1 MLNIKQT
8 LLDRVISHFAP
19 QTGAKRMHARAQ
31 MAVFNRTQGYDQAGS
46 NKRFLQSV
54 NVDANSPDYDTLD
67 KKEGAVALS
76 RDLWMN
82 NSLAQAALKR
92 VKSNTVGTGLKL
104 QSRIQHDVLGLTVEQ
119 AREWQRDVER
129 RFNSWAAS
137 KDVDITRQQNF
148 FELQDLVYFSTLL
161 SGDICV
167 LYPQKEVPTLK
178 SPVRIRLIESDLLSN
193 PALMPDTAKVA
204 GGIELNDDGSPAY
217 YYFASAYPGGNIY
230 GTDIGIKHT
239 KIPAF
244 TSTGRRQVHHLF
256 IKERP
261 GQRRGMPLLA
271 PVVND
276 LIKITKLKD
285 AELTAHVISSFF
297 TVFIKDMSGFA
308 APMAEGFTPPGLPS
322 ATDIEGG
329 VTDNANQYSHSMG
342 SGNVLYLDDDKEIQ
356 IADPRRMSDAF
367 EPFFM
372 SFVKQLSAS
381 IELPFEQLLL
391 HFSASYSASRGAL
404 LEGWKA
410 TRVRRTWLETNFC
423 KPTFQAWLDYAV
435 ASGQISA
442 PGYFEDED
450 IRTAWSN
457 TSWSG
462 MGNGQLDPLKE
473 SKAAVMKI
481 QNNLSTH
488 EHEYN
493 QMHDDGDWEGAMD
506 RRENEQSLLIEKDL
520 LPLATVDALTEVK
533 EDNISERRDPNRDDG
548 ESDLEIDTDDDNDD
562 EEE

>member
-1 MLNIKQT
+1 MLNIKTT
-8 LLDRVISHFAP
+8 LLDRVITHFSP
-19 QTGAKRMHARAQ
+19 ERGASRMQARAK
-31 MAVFNRTQGYDQAGS
+31 MAVFSSAQGYDQAG
-46 NKRFLQSV
+46 NGKRFLQSV
-54 NVDANSPDYDTLD
+54 NVDSNSPDYDTID

-104 QSRIQHDVLGLTVEQ
+104 QSRIQHDVLGLTVDQ
-119 AREWQRDVER
+119 ARKWQRDVER
-129 RFNSWAAS
+129 RFNSWGAS

-161 SGDICV
+161 SGDVCV
-167 LYPQKEVPTLK
+167 VYPHKQLKTLK
-178 SPVRIRLIESDLLSN
+178 SPVRIRVIESDLLSN
-193 PALMPDTAKVA
+193 PNNMISTAKVA
-204 GGIELNDDGSPAY
+204 GGIELDTDGSPLN
-217 YYFASAYPGGNIY
+217 YYFANQYPGGNMN
-230 GTDIGIKHT
+230 GIVPT
-239 KIPAF
+239 KWTKVPAF
-244 TSTGRRQVHHLF
+244 NSSGRRQVHHLF
-256 IKERP
+256 VKDRP

-276 LIKITKLKD
+276 LMKITKLKD

-297 TVFIKDMSGFA
+297 TVFIKDMSGFS
-308 APMAEGFTPPGLPS
+308 APMAEGFTPPGMPS
-322 ATDIEGG
+322 ATDFEGND
-329 VTDNANQYSHSMG
+329 VPNTNQTQHSMG
-342 SGNVLYLDDDKEIQ
+342 SGNVLYLDDDKEVQ

-410 TRVRRTWLETNFC
+410 TRVRRAWLETNFC
-423 KPTFQAWLDYAV
+423 KPTFQSWLDYEV
-435 ASGQISA
+435 ANGTISA

-481 QNNLSTH
+481 TNNLSTH
-488 EHEYN
+488 ENEYN

-506 RRENEQSLLIEKDL
+506 RRENEKDLLIEKDL
-520 LPLATVDALTEVK
+520 VPLATVDALTEVG
-533 EDNISERRDPNRDDG
+533 EDNISTKSNPN
-548 ESDLEIDTDDDNDD
+548 LADDNDSD
-562 EEE
+562 NEDDSTKKEEEDES